1 MVESA
6 ESRKDY
12 TIEIFTKK
20 GELIH
25 EESMKVG
32 DIKVNIS
39 GEGFCDGVI
48 KISLTAPEFPSN
60 VEPGT
65 MLNNDTQNEAAD
77 SFKSGIE
84 AALTAL
90 LMGDVAAAQK
100 ERERALRYIVNDDR
114 LFGCLSPQQRV
125 IGESR
130 ESVILN
136 AILLLYSGD
145 SAAADDELG
154 KIDLTGDFDA
164 IYLKARCCEAMGC
177 WNEVKRLYTVLLRMY
192 ISSDAEQRQDQR
204 FWKLLYRLSVLNEKQ
219 FHDPGI
225 GVMRDLTLASRT
237 EECFVALRDMLRC
250 HPEYIASYQDDEL
263 FNMMIDK
270 NVDNGLFLQ
279 HLRTTKILDPLIW
292 DSFLQVIR
300 SLILPYPWDKDKP
313 E

>member
-32 DIKVNIS
+32 DIRVNIS

-48 KISLTAPEFPSN
+48 KISLTAPECPSN

-84 AALTAL
+84 AAITAL
-90 LMGDVAAAQK
+90 SMGDMAAAQK
-100 ERERALRYIVNDDR
+100 ERERALRCIVNDDG
-114 LFGCLSPQQRV
+114 LFGCLSRQRMV

-145 SAAADDELG
+145 IAAADDELG
-154 KIDLTGDFDA
+154 KIDLTGDFDT

-177 WNEVKRLYTVLLRMY
+177 WNEVKRLYTVLMRMY
-192 ISSDAEQRQDQR
+192 ISLDAERRQDQQ
-204 FWKLLYRLSVLNEKQ
+204 FWKFLYRLSMLNEKQ
-219 FHDPGI
+219 FHDPGT

-237 EECFVALRDMLRC
+237 EECFVALRDMFWC
-250 HPEYIASYQDDEL
+250 HPEYIVFNQDNEL
-263 FNMMIDK
+263 FNLMLDK
-270 NVDNGLFLQ
+270 DVDNELFLQ
-279 HLRTTKILDPLIW
+279 HLRTTKILEPLIW
-292 DSFLQVIR
+292 DSFLVVIR
-300 SLILPYPWDKDKP
+300 GLILPYPWGK
-313 E
+313 EGLE

>member
-90 LMGDVAAAQK
+90 LIGDVAAAQK

-114 LFGCLSPQQRV
+114 LFGCLSPQQRE

-177 WNEVKRLYTVLLRMY
+177 WNEVKRLYTVLMRMY

-204 FWKLLYRLSVLNEKQ
+204 FWKFLYRLSVLNEKQ
-219 FHDPGI
+219 FHDPGT

-237 EECFVALRDMLRC
+237 EECFVALRDMLWC
-250 HPEYIASYQDDEL
+250 HPEYTASNQDNEL
-263 FNMMIDK
+263 FNLMLDK
-270 NVDNGLFLQ
+270 DVDNVLFLQ
-279 HLRTTKILDPLIW
+279 HLRTTKVLDPLIW
-292 DSFLQVIR
+292 DSFLEVIR

>member
-77 SFKSGIE
+77 SFKTGIE

-125 IGESR
+125 IGES
-130 ESVILN
+130 
-136 AILLLYSGD
+136 
-145 SAAADDELG
+145 
-154 KIDLTGDFDA
+154 
-164 IYLKARCCEAMGC
+164 
-177 WNEVKRLYTVLLRMY
+177 
-192 ISSDAEQRQDQR
+192 
-204 FWKLLYRLSVLNEKQ
+204 
-219 FHDPGI
+219 
-225 GVMRDLTLASRT
+225 
-237 EECFVALRDMLRC
+237 
-250 HPEYIASYQDDEL
+250 
-263 FNMMIDK
+263 
-270 NVDNGLFLQ
+270 
-279 HLRTTKILDPLIW
+279 
-292 DSFLQVIR
+292 
-300 SLILPYPWDKDKP
+300 
-313 E
+313 

>member
-6 ESRKDY
+6 ENRDY

-48 KISLTAPEFPSN
+48 KISLTALELPSN
-60 VEPGT
+60 VQSVS
-65 MLNNDTQNEAAD
+65 MLNNDSQNEAAD
-77 SFKSGIE
+77 AFIVGIK
-84 AALTAL
+84 AAMTAL
-90 LMGDVAAAQK
+90 WMGDSAAAQK

-114 LFGCLSPQQRV
+114 LFGCLLPQRGV

-145 SAAADDELG
+145 IAAADDELG

-177 WNEVKRLYTVLLRMY
+177 WNEVKRLYSVLMRMF
-192 ISSDAEQRQDQR
+192 ISLDAEQRQDQQ
-204 FWKLLYRLSVLNEKQ
+204 FWKFLYRLSVLNEKQ
-219 FHDPGI
+219 FNDPGT

-237 EECFVALRDMLRC
+237 EECFVALREMLWC
-250 HPEYIASYQDDEL
+250 HPEYIVFNQDNEL
-263 FNMMIDK
+263 FNLMIDK
-270 NVDNGLFLQ
+270 DVNKELFLQ
-279 HLRTTKILDPLIW
+279 HLRTTKILDSLIW
-292 DSFLQVIR
+292 DSFLDVIR
-300 SLILPYPWDKDKP
+300 SLTLPYPWGKDKQ